1 VGELTVGVD
10 VGGTKIQSVIGRSE
24 NIVGQH
30 RLETPQSGADDV
42 AAAIVEAATKALAEA
57 DAEPTDVRALG
68 LGVPGAIDTDAG
80 TVSSSP
86 NLPGFQDPDP
96 VPLAEMVSS
105 GLGGVPVKL
114 DNDVRV
120 GILGEWKRG
129 AGRGYRHL
137 LGVWVGTGVG
147 GGLVLDG
154 ELFQGRGAAGEIGH
168 TIVKPGGRVCG
179 CGRVGHLE
187 AYAGRA
193 SMEAEARRR
202 VKKGHKTDLFDIMKR
217 KGRSRLSSGVWASAL
232 EHHDKMARDLIDDA
246 VEALATGIAS
256 AQNLLAL
263 EAIVIGGGL
272 GDRLGA
278 PFVERI
284 EQGMKPLL
292 FVPDAAPKMLAT
304 EFGDLSGAVG
314 ASVLAGG

>member
-1 VGELTVGVD
+1 MGELTVGVD

-202 VKKGHKTDLFDIMKR
+202 VKKGHKTDLFDIMKK

-284 EQGMKPLL
+284 QQGMKPLL

>member
-1 VGELTVGVD
+1 MGELTVGVD

-202 VKKGHKTDLFDIMKR
+202 VKKGHKTDLFDIMKK

-256 AQNLLAL
+256 AQNLLTL

>member
-263 EAIVIGGGL
+263 DAIVIGGGL

>member
-1 VGELTVGVD
+1 MGELTVGVD

-105 GLGGVPVKL
+105 GLGGVPIKL

-263 EAIVIGGGL
+263 DAIVIGGGL

>member
-1 VGELTVGVD
+1 MGELTVGVD
-10 VGGTKIQSVIGRSE
+10 VGGTKIQSVIGHSE

-202 VKKGHKTDLFDIMKR
+202 VKKGHKTDLFDIMKK

>member
-68 LGVPGAIDTDAG
+68 LGVPGAIDTDEG

-105 GLGGVPVKL
+105 GLGGVPIKL

>member
-105 GLGGVPVKL
+105 GLGGVPIKL

-263 EAIVIGGGL
+263 DAIVIGGGL